1 MNWYKNDKRGWQPS
15 FDHPNGGLPILLTEK
30 LTLHDPMETPILSS
44 PTAENFVNSAK
55 PERFYRLYLTDF
67 IDFCQKKYAPAV
79 MKIYYFIK
87 TNDPFGNGLQLS
99 ITETARI
106 LKYHKRT
113 VSRAI
118 KTLINAGELAIALV
132 EAHVKIVAT
141 AVESKAEIV
150 SKLGLVDIP
159 APPTPEPPIAVE
171 VVTAPITPPTSKAPI
186 VVEVVT
192 APITPPAAP
201 LAPIPVETVET
212 VEARIPT
219 PPTAPQPQQN
229 QSTPTTTGF
238 SSVSNII
245 SKLGIPEPTTPTPT
259 IDTDST
265 LKTPEWYARIESRL
279 NVLDIKLTDVHHAL
293 KKYPILAIE
302 DAIVYTQKQT
312 WAKSKAG
319 VFVSY
324 LKKWT
329 PTSNPIRTSPT
340 SKPEPVVTELMKR
353 FPDIANTLSKEQ
365 NPIDKANLDYL
376 ERLRIAELIYN
387 VQYSTIYDFFGVF
400 ITCYDYPHPIPWW
413 DAIPQLQ
420 QLYPDFV

>member
-1 MNWYKNDKRGWQPS
+1 
-15 FDHPNGGLPILLTEK
+15 
-30 LTLHDPMETPILSS
+30 METPILSS

-55 PERFYRLYLTDF
+55 PERFYRLYVNEF
-67 IDFCQKKYAPAV
+67 IDFCGKKYAPAV

-141 AVESKAEIV
+141 AVESKTEIV
-150 SKLGLVDIP
+150 SKLGLVNTP
-159 APPTPEPPIAVE
+159 APSAPIPVE
-171 VVTAPITPPTSKAPI
+171 TVSSPITPPTAPSAPI
-186 VVEVVT
+186 PVETVT
-192 APITPPAAP
+192 VPITPPASSE
-201 LAPIPVETVET
+201 APIPVETVET
-212 VEARIPT
+212 VAEVIPT
-219 PPTAPQPQQN
+219 SPATPKPQQI
-229 QSTPTTTGF
+229 QPTPAPTTGI
-238 SSVSNII
+238 SSIGDVI
-245 SKLGIPEPTTPTPT
+245 SKLGFAQPTATEPPTT
-259 IDTDST
+259 DTDSAF
-265 LKTPEWYARIESRL
+265 KTPQWYARIESRL
-279 NVLDIKLTDVHHAL
+279 NVLDIKLADVHHAL
-293 KKYPILAIE
+293 KKYPIQAIE
-302 DAIVYTQKQT
+302 DGIAHTQKQT

-329 PTSNPIRTSPT
+329 PTSNPIRTSSK

-353 FPDIANTLSKEQ
+353 FPDIANTLSKEE
-365 NPIDKANLDYL
+365 NPIDETTLDYL
-376 ERLRIAELIYN
+376 ERLKVAELIYN
-387 VQYSTIYDFFGVF
+387 VQYSTIHDFFGVF

-413 DAIPQLQ
+413 DAVPQLQ